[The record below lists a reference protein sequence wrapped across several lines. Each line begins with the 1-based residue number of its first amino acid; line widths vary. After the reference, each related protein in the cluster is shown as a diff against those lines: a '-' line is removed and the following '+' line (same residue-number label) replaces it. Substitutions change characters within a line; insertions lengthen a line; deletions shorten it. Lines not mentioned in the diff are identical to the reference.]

1 MLRVVEKP
9 AEENQELRT
18 TWDEVLQRGALK
30 MLHEGLEAEV
40 ADYLARHRAAR
51 DERGRAQVV
60 RNGKAPARQLVTGS
74 GTLEVRAP
82 RVNDR
87 RVDAD
92 GERHRFSSE
101 ILPSYMRR
109 APKVTEVLPILYLR
123 GLSTGDFKAALPVL
137 LGEDAAGLSP
147 TTITRL
153 TASWEAEYHAWRR
166 RDLHDADYVYVWV
179 DGRALPRPA

>member
-9 AEENQELRT
+9 SEANQELRT
-18 TWDEVLQRGALK
+18 TLDEVLQRGALK
-30 MLHEGLEAEV
+30 MLQETLEAEV
-40 ADYLARHRAAR
+40 EDYITRHREAR

-92 GERHRFSSE
+92 GERQRFSSE

-109 APKVTEVLPILYLR
+109 APKVTEVLPAQVGFERLCR
-123 GLSTGDFKAALPVL
+123 VL
-137 LGEDAAGLSP
+137 NRRPSSECHRLGVDDTLVAQKVEEQSHRRP
-147 TTITRL
+147 IT
-153 TASWEAEYHAWRR
+153 AV
-166 RDLHDADYVYVWV
+166 DLHVASA
-179 DGRALPRPA
+179 GA